1 MLGTAHVEKAPRAH
15 PLAFPHNENEA
26 ARTVLSVNLTQRLDA
41 LRGAGAVR
49 RKPATVARLPT

>member
-26 ARTVLSVNLTQRLDA
+26 ARTVPSVNLTQRLDA
-41 LRGAGAVR
+41 HCAAQGPFAAN
-49 RKPATVARLPT
+49 RLQ